1 MTMIDINAVGFEN
14 IFELVDE
21 GGSCSFDTENIIDFR
36 DVIAV
41 GFVGV
46 DFWMGEAC
54 S

>member
-1 MTMIDINAVGFEN
+1 MIDINAVGFEN

-21 GGSCSFDTENIIDFR
+21 GGSCSFDTENIIDFG

-46 DFWMGEAC
+46 DFWMGKAC